1 MPVGHHLGRVDTIAD
16 DDCDG
21 IYDDND
27 CGALNRWWRWCCAL
41 RNPIRVYFARIVRF
55 IYVMWRHWKLGVD
68 FQRAS
73 IFAFCVSFCEHHLAC
88 VVVQSETETTF
99 SSQTWDFWAQSEL
112 APMYIVYC
120 APLGSLALA
129 RFGDD
134 VCFFARHPPSE
145 PHSMQHTYI
154 VYTHTLLFQRAYVY
168 THWPTS
174 VSFYPF
180 QYWFK

>member
-55 IYVMWRHWKLGVD
+55 IYVMWRHWKLDVD

-112 APMYIVYC
+112 APMYILR
-120 APLGSLALA
+120 PTRIA
-129 RFGDD
+129 RACSIWRRR
-134 VCFFARHPPSE
+134 VCFCAASAQWTAQH
-145 PHSMQHTYI
+145 MQHTYI

-168 THWPTS
+168 KHWPTS